1 MLADPATEGQVD
13 AQVFLWRR
21 ERFLLLGFN
30 RRQASRLAAVQADW
44 HQADELLRSGC
55 PVLVAFDILDW
66 IAPAAR
72 A

>member
-1 MLADPATEGQVD
+1 MLADPASEGQVD
-13 AQVFLWRR
+13 VEVFLWRR

-44 HQADELLRSGC
+44 HQADSLLRDGC
-55 PVLVAFDILDW
+55 PVVTAFDILDW
-66 IAPAAR
+66 LTPR